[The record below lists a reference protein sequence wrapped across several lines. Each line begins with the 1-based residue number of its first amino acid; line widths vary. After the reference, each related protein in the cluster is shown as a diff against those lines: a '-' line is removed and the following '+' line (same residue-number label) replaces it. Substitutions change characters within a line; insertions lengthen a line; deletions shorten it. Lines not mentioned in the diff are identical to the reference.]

1 MNRFAILA
9 IALAASTGGCNMVSG
24 LGQDLQALGGAMTDT
39 AADVQ
44 ARSQPQS
51 ATDPAACTP
60 DAHAPRPSA
69 GLRAPPPL
77 KTPPQ
82 NTPPESAPIVPP
94 Q

>member
-24 LGQDLQALGGAMTDT
+24 LGQDLQALGGAMSDT

-44 ARSQPQS
+44 ARSQPQ
-51 ATDPAACTP
+51 TPGDPATCTT
-60 DAHAPRPSA
+60 DAHGRTHGA
-69 GLRAPPPL
+69 GCAPPPL
-77 KTPPQ
+77 NTPPQ
-82 NTPPESAPIVPP
+82 NTPQEPAPIVPP